1 MSNFFLFWYTYLMQI
16 ILLDSVEAFLESLYE
31 KEIAKVIRTI
41 ELLEEF
47 GNNLGM
53 PHSRHMSDGL
63 LELRVRGTRE
73 IRIFYCFHKKQVVL
87 LHTCIKK
94 TQKTLDKE
102 LHRAQDAKAHL
113 Q

>member
-1 MSNFFLFWYTYLMQI
+1 MQI
-16 ILLDSVEAFLESLYE
+16 IILDEVENFLSALQSE
-31 KEIAKVIRTI
+31 EIAKVIRTV

-63 LELRVRGTRE
+63 LELRVRGKRE
-73 IRIFYCFHKKQVVL
+73 IRIFYCFHKHKAVL
-87 LHTCIKK
+87 LHACIKK
-94 TQKTLDKE
+94 TQKTLEKE
-102 LHRAQDAKAHL
+102 LIHARHAKNGL

>member
-1 MSNFFLFWYTYLMQI
+1 MKQSKSLSNRYI
-16 ILLDSVEAFLESLYE
+16 K

-47 GNNLGM
+47 GNDLGM

-73 IRIFYCFHKKQVVL
+73 IRIFYCFHKNKAML
-87 LHTCIKK
+87 LNACIKK
-94 TQKTLDKE
+94 TQKALDRE
-102 LHRAQDAKAHL
+102 LTRARVAKQQL

>member
-1 MSNFFLFWYTYLMQI
+1 MQI
-16 ILLDSVEAFLESLYE
+16 ILLESVEELLSSLTE
-31 KEIAKVIRTI
+31 KEVAKVIRTI

-53 PHSRHMSDGL
+53 PHSRHMTDGL
-63 LELRVRGTRE
+63 LELRIRGTRE
-73 IRIFYCFHKKQVVL
+73 IRIFYCFHNNKAVL
-87 LHTCIKK
+87 LHACIKK

-102 LHRAQDAKAHL
+102 LTKARTAKGGL